1 MSRSICRFLQESS
14 LFRTCAYEFKAPSPY
29 QSCKIKITLR
39 DGHYILLLQ
48 HVNDVIKGI
57 DSFESVRHISTL
69 RMLVHA
75 LLGYQIKPFRMSIPA
90 LGCCEFLKIIESLLD
105 GWMAIYRTSAL
116 SPCPESAK
124 ISLVSEG
131 VRVNWSRVD
140 LNQCVVRYKYI
151 AHEVFDVSVFNTFSD
166 NVLALS
172 SPVYCEKSCA
182 WQRSSSSSMRCL
194 RHLRRPASEPE
205 TCHWLSSLACT
216 SDSSSRSRWT
226 NGHEP
231 RCGPATEVSESSTGE
246 VGGPRHGLARRA
258 AGRRDGT
265 GPGEARDT

>member
-1 MSRSICRFLQESS
+1 MPVAPLKNPHDINDYSDEDSQLRSKERCCFFSSFLNKLSRSICRFLQESS
-14 LFRTCAYEFKAPSPY
+14 LFRTCTYEFKAPSPY

-131 VRVNWSRVD
+131 VRVNWSRID

-151 AHEVFDVSVFNTFSD
+151 AHEVFDVSVCITFCGSD
-166 NVLALS
+166 VYLFHFKPSALFLFG
-172 SPVYCEKSCA
+172 
-182 WQRSSSSSMRCL
+182 RF
-194 RHLRRPASEPE
+194 
-205 TCHWLSSLACT
+205 
-216 SDSSSRSRWT
+216 
-226 NGHEP
+226 GHKKN
-231 RCGPATEVSESSTGE
+231 
-246 VGGPRHGLARRA
+246 
-258 AGRRDGT
+258 
-265 GPGEARDT
+265 